1 MNNVLRILISSV
13 FAIAV
18 LVLCSFIIV
27 SIDIEGG
34 TIMYIISAFIAVTA
48 GRLLNSFL
56 KKKYPQNG
64 KDPKGE

>member
-1 MNNVLRILISSV
+1 MNKLLRILISSV

-27 SIDIEGG
+27 YTGIEGG
-34 TIMYIISAFIAVTA
+34 SILHIISAFIAVTS
-48 GRLLNSFL
+48 GRYLNLFL

-64 KDPKGE
+64 KNLNGE

>member
-27 SIDIEGG
+27 SVGIEGG
-34 TIMYIISAFIAVTA
+34 TILHVLSAFIAYTA